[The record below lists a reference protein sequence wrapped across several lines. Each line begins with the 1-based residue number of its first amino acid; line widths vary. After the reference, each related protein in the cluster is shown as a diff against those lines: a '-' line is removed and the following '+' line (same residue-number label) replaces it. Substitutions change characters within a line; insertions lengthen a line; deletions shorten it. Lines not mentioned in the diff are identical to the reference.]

1 MSMKTV
7 VIGGGPGGYVAA
19 VRLAQLGADVT
30 VIEKRYIGGT
40 CLNEGCIPTK
50 VLLHTAEL
58 FATMEKESESL
69 GLKVEGI
76 SCDWEGLQKRKELVV
91 TQLVNG
97 VKTLF
102 KSHGIKVIMG
112 EAAFASQNE
121 IVVKTSDGKR
131 QTVEFDKAIVATGSA
146 PVIAPIPGVGSPG
159 VITSNEALALEQIP
173 KSLAIIGGGVIGCE
187 FANVYSDFGTE
198 ISIIEMLPNLIP
210 NMDQTVV
217 NVLRGRFERSGIKVN
232 TNSKVLAIRQV
243 GDMTEVDAEGPNG
256 PFTVSAEKVLLSIGR
271 RPVTKG
277 LGLEELGAKMD
288 RGFIKVDKQMR
299 TSVKN
304 IYAIGDCNGGVL
316 LAHTASSEGMVAAE
330 HIMNKNAG
338 IDFKTTPYCVYT
350 KPELAGVGMT
360 EKEAVEKGYKVSTG
374 VFPLNGNG
382 KSIIMG
388 EVDGIAKYV
397 TDSKTG
403 EVLGLH
409 MAGPRATELIVE
421 GALAVRLEATI
432 DEITTTIHAHPTVG
446 ESLHEAAHAV
456 HGNAIH
462 VPKKKKKK

>member
-1 MSMKTV
+1 MSKKIV

-19 VRLAQLGADVT
+19 IRLAQLGAEVT
-30 VIEKRYIGGT
+30 VIEKKYIGGT

-58 FATMEKESESL
+58 FSVMEKEAVSL
-69 GLKVEGI
+69 GLKVDGLA
-76 SCDWEGLQKRKELVV
+76 CDWKALQGRKELVV
-91 TQLVNG
+91 SQLVNG

-102 KSHGIKVIMG
+102 KSHGIKVLMG
-112 EAAFASQNE
+112 EAMFVSENEVAVKYADGRKE
-121 IVVKTSDGKR
+121 IVP
-131 QTVEFDKAIVATGSA
+131 FDKAIVATGSA
-146 PVIAPIPGVGSPG
+146 PVIAPIPGVNSPG
-159 VITSNEALALEQIP
+159 VITSNEALALEEIP
-173 KSLAIIGGGVIGCE
+173 KSLTIIGGGVIGCE

-198 ISIIEMLPNLIP
+198 ITIIEMLPEIIP
-210 NMDQTVV
+210 NMDQTIVK
-217 NVLRGRFERSGIKVN
+217 VLKGRFEKSGIKIN

-256 PFTVSAEKVLLSIGR
+256 PFTVKSDKVLLSIGR
-271 RPVTKG
+271 KPVTKG
-277 LGLEELGAKMD
+277 LGLEELGAKMN
-288 RGFIKVDKQMR
+288 RGFVTVDKQMR

-338 IDFKTTPYCVYT
+338 VDFKTTPYCVYT

-360 EKEAVEKGYKVSTG
+360 EKEAIEKGHTVAVG
-374 VFPLNGNG
+374 LFPLNGNG

-462 VPKKKKKK
+462 VPKKKKK

>member
-58 FATMEKESESL
+58 FSVMEKESVSL
-69 GLKVEGI
+69 GLKVEGLA
-76 SCDWEGLQKRKELVV
+76 CDWKALQGRKELVV
-91 TQLVNG
+91 SQLVNG

-102 KSHGIKVIMG
+102 KSHGIKVLMG
-112 EAAFASQNE
+112 EASFVSENEVAVKYADGRKE
-121 IVVKTSDGKR
+121 IV
-131 QTVEFDKAIVATGSA
+131 QFDKAIVATGSA
-146 PVIAPIPGVGSPG
+146 PVIAPIPGVNSPG
-159 VITSNEALALEQIP
+159 VITSNEALTLDEIP
-173 KSLAIIGGGVIGCE
+173 KSLTIIGGGVIGCE

-198 ISIIEMLPNLIP
+198 ISIIEMLPDLIP
-210 NMDQTVV
+210 NMDQTIVK
-217 NVLRGRFERSGIKVN
+217 VLRGRFEKSGIKIN

-243 GDMTEVDAEGPNG
+243 GDMTEVDAEGPEG
-256 PFTVSAEKVLLSIGR
+256 PFTVKADKVLLSIGR
-271 RPVTKG
+271 KPVTKG
-277 LGLEELGAKMD
+277 LGLEELGAKMN
-288 RGFIKVDKQMR
+288 RGFAIVDKQMR
-299 TSVKN
+299 TSIKN
-304 IYAIGDCNGGVL
+304 IYAVGDCNGGVL

-330 HIMNKNAG
+330 HIMNKVSG
-338 IDFKTTPYCVYT
+338 VDFKTTPYCVYT

-360 EKEAVEKGYKVSTG
+360 EKEAVEKGYSVSVG

-446 ESLHEAAHAV
+446 EALHEAAHAV